1 MSTTPIPHLYRSLLR
16 ELRLASHKSRTT
28 RNPTVNT
35 HIRTLVETSSNN
47 PNSLS
52 KILLE
57 TRDFLRATRIHAE
70 LLKRYNPTHGM
81 SQEERVVATARRVG
95 LNAPKEFEE
104 KKE

>member
-35 HIRTLVETSSNN
+35 HIRTLIESSSNN
-47 PNSLS
+47 LNSLS

-57 TRDFLRATRIHAE
+57 TRDFLRATRIHAVQPHT
-70 LLKRYNPTHGM
+70 RH
-81 SQEERVVATARRVG
+81 VARRASG
-95 LNAPKEFEE
+95 GHCPTSRIECP
-104 KKE
+104 